1 MPLDTMRM
9 TDREYTIMSRY
20 GAVLEKRSEFLG
32 RESDLP
38 FPKEEIRT
46 TLLKAQQDHGYVP
59 MKSVVNLCL
68 KALDTYVPDE
78 EYEKTRDL
86 ISRCF
91 DLVRRGDSEGFSS
104 LLAQVSEHQR
114 RVFEAVVDMNSKA
127 RSVASELP
135 VVEEKLQAIEA
146 IVDRISQSKR

>member
-1 MPLDTMRM
+1 M

-32 RESDLP
+32 CESELP
-38 FPKEEIRT
+38 FPKEEIRA
-46 TLLKAQQDHGYVP
+46 TLLKALQDPGYVP

-78 EYEKTRDL
+78 EYEKTQDL
-86 ISRCF
+86 ISRSF
-91 DLVRRGDSEGFSS
+91 DLVRRGNSEGFSS

-114 RVFEAVVDMNSKA
+114 KAFQAVVDMNVKA
-127 RSVASELP
+127 RSVAGELP
-135 VVEEKLQAIEA
+135 MLEEKLRAIET
-146 IVDRISQSKR
+146 IVDEISKSRR